1 MNFWKA
7 ALLRT
12 RTSPR
17 GHARIGIGVLAMLS
31 ATPTLAEPP
40 PPEIASPSQAAVL
53 ARPDPLRKLR
63 IKSPADLPECVR
75 TGQRVIGALARDDS
89 SAANQ
94 FFAFYLAF
102 KCPPEHL
109 AQAFGC
115 LVELQA
121 SAPNLA
127 NPSPDHIAQ
136 CWDNPTTPPPP
147 PPPPPEPANPDE
159 KK

>member
-1 MNFWKA
+1 MNFWQAILHGIKVR
-7 ALLRT
+7 L
-12 RTSPR
+12 R
-17 GHARIGIGVLAMLS
+17 GHVGVGIGLLAMLP
-31 ATPTLAEPP
+31 ATQSLAEPP

-53 ARPDPLRKLR
+53 SRPDPLRKLR
-63 IKSPADLPECVR
+63 IKSPADLPECER

-89 SAANQ
+89 GAANQ
-94 FFAFYLAF
+94 FYGFYTAF
-102 KCPPEHL
+102 KCPPDHL

-127 NPSPDHIAQ
+127 SPSPDHVAQ
-136 CWDNPTTPPPP
+136 CWDNPMTPPP
-147 PPPPPEPANPDE
+147 PPPPPEPAKPDE